1 MIAPISI
8 TNRTQTHTHAYTLT
22 QKERKRERGNN
33 YTLKSLQHEKKK
45 QKSFARG
52 SKDQRRH

>member
-8 TNRTQTHTHAYTLT
+8 TNRTQTHTHAYTHT

-33 YTLKSLQHEKKK
+33 YTLKSLQHEKK